1 MCHVPLCHVPCT
13 IVLCAMCHVPC
24 TECALYRSLTLD
36 NGPSVSRSALLIEF
50 LHRGHFPNEGTAKNK
65 WGSHKRILQ
74 LGHLQKHLDSS
85 SFPRAIL
92 YFLSPFLYQQVLSTC
107 SSFEIKIKSS
117 NVRVRCHL
125 IICSLLLNAHLVEAC
140 RHENDDDCD
149 CSFDKVGVCIWQ
161 CPVFLTMPSIFSCP
175 ILCIGHLT

>member
-1 MCHVPLCHVPCT
+1 MRELQKT
-13 IVLCAMCHVPC
+13 
-24 TECALYRSLTLD
+24 
-36 NGPSVSRSALLIEF
+36 
-50 LHRGHFPNEGTAKNK
+50 NEG
-65 WGSHKRILQ
+65 RIKEFSNF
-74 LGHLQKHLDSS
+74 GHLQKHLDSS

-149 CSFDKVGVCIWQ
+149 CSFDKVGVCI
-161 CPVFLTMPSIFSCP
+161 
-175 ILCIGHLT
+175 